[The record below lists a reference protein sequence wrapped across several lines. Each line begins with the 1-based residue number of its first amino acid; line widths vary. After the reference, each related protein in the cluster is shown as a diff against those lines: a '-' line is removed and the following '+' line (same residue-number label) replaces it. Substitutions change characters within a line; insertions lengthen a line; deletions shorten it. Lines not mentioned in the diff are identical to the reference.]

1 MAPDL
6 LPVLAKG
13 KHRNPRR
20 GACFME
26 FASLLA
32 GERWSDHP
40 ECTHPVL
47 ASIARAVNDY
57 TTDESRAS
65 LASLVP
71 EVIGTAT
78 DDPHVAPEL
87 VSLCCRTAVPYAD
100 GRARFVLAVG
110 LISAQRQLAQ
120 LEGREP
126 GLAERREAE
135 RLLSGRELATAR
147 HFMRGMRTSKRYYQR
162 KGAQKAA
169 EYAVVS
175 MGSPPGPVTD
185 DRLRDLLAEAVRVC
199 RARVPQ
205 RPAATGAEAW
215 AQACAVV
222 GVAPASG

>member
-1 MAPDL
+1 MPPDL

-47 ASIARAVNDY
+47 AAIARAVNDY
-57 TTDESRAS
+57 TTDENRPR
-65 LASLVP
+65 LAALVP

-78 DDPHVAPEL
+78 EEPHVAPEL
-87 VSLCCRTAVPYAD
+87 VSLCCRTAIPHAD

-110 LISAQRQLAQ
+110 LLSAQRQLAH
-120 LEGREP
+120 LAGREP
-126 GLAERREAE
+126 DEAERREAE
-135 RLLSGRELATAR
+135 SLLSSRELATAR
-147 HFMRGMRTSKRYYQR
+147 HFMRGMRTSRRYYQR

-175 MGSPPGPVTD
+175 MGMPSGPATD
-185 DRLRDLLAEAVRVC
+185 DKLRDLLTEAAALC
-199 RARVPQ
+199 RTRVPE
-205 RPAATGAEAW
+205 PPVSSAAEAW
-215 AQACAVV
+215 AQACAVI
-222 GVAPASG
+222 GVAPSG